1 MLETSFAAVLIA
13 AAMAA
18 ILLTALYRPARNL
31 ALAMF
36 GAATVLYGVRI
47 VANLPDIRLVVPG
60 GDPLWDE
67 VGAIC
72 TYLLP
77 GVALVFTEDFFGAGR
92 YAASGRSTSRTPS
105 LPSSSTS
112 SPAPRARRSARI
124 RRS

>member
-67 VGAIC
+67 VGGC
-72 TYLLP
+72 P
-77 GVALVFTEDFFGAGR
+77 VR
-92 YAASGRSTSRTPS
+92 C
-105 LPSSSTS
+105 
-112 SPAPRARRSARI
+112 
-124 RRS
+124 